1 MRDLRRALTD
11 IFNPPR
17 QLPDQFFCAVLD
29 PTGIG
34 NVANIV
40 EDIGQ
45 TRRLQIYNCG
55 RTRQR
60 PGLSRHR
67 PISHRA
73 DVAKLLGE
81 NDVRSQLAHQRFV
94 DRVNRAVLAQ

>member
-1 MRDLRRALTD
+1 MLAAPRIETARNLNQLRSPMTRTKRRIDPFHEKASRPMRDLRRALTD
-11 IFNPPR
+11 IFKPPR

-45 TRRLQIYNCG
+45 TLRLQIYNCG

-60 PGLSRHR
+60 PG
-67 PISHRA
+67 
-73 DVAKLLGE
+73 
-81 NDVRSQLAHQRFV
+81 
-94 DRVNRAVLAQ
+94 